1 MKTNLLETKLYL
13 YEDHNSHLP
22 TIESLLP
29 STIIS
34 SSTALYQQ
42 FTNSEVKLIEVIC
55 QYNM

>member
-34 SSTALYQQ
+34 SSTAQQ
-42 FTNSEVKLIEVIC
+42 KQIHV
-55 QYNM
+55 

>member
-1 MKTNLLETKLYL
+1 MKTNLLETKY
-13 YEDHNSHLP
+13 NSHLP